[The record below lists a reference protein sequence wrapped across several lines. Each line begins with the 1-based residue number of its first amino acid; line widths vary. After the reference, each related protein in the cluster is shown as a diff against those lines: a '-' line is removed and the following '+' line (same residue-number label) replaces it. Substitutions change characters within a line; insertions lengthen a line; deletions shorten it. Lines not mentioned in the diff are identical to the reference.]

1 MTNVERRIDVDV
13 PVTVAYDQ
21 WTQFESFPRF
31 MDGVLKVEQRD
42 DRTLDWVV
50 TVGGQR
56 REWTARIVD
65 QTPNQRIAWKSVAGT
80 ANAGAVLF
88 APLGADRTRITLR
101 IDAEPDGI
109 VDRMGEAS
117 ASSTGGSRATSSASR
132 RSSRSAARP
141 RAPGAARSTATRSS
155 TAAR

>member
-1 MTNVERRIDVDV
+1 MQTVEQRIDVDV

-42 DRTLDWVV
+42 DRTLDWMV

-56 REWTARIVD
+56 REWTAQIVD
-65 QTPNQRIAWKSVAGT
+65 QTPYQRIAWKSVAGT

-88 APLGADRTRITLR
+88 APLGSDRTRITLR

-117 ASSTGGSRATSSASR
+117 GFLDRRVKGDLERFKTFIEESGTPTGAWRGEIHGDAIVDGGR
-132 RSSRSAARP
+132 
-141 RAPGAARSTATRSS
+141 
-155 TAAR
+155 